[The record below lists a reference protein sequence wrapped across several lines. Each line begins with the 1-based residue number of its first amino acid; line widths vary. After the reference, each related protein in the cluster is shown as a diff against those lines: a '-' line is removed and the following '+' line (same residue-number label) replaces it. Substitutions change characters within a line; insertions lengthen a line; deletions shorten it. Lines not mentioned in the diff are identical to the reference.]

1 MKIVLQRAGHTLNSA
16 IQQAGDEEWAL
27 LLSAQQIYLATK
39 TNSGKESEGE
49 KGRVG
54 SWMWKSAQMMSSQ
67 HLAPGGGAEEPI
79 YFTQSGCA
87 TGQGP
92 GPGWERGWA
101 AGEHEHWDN
110 WGTRL
115 ACPRV
120 GPVSLHSHNRLSWRS
135 NSKVKIPEPGRG
147 SGNLTGSKARP
158 QKGQNNSNGL
168 STWE

>member
-27 LLSAQQIYLATK
+27 LLSAQQIYLVMK
-39 TNSGKESEGE
+39 TNSGRVRRRKGTSGLLNARVHRWCHLSAWHLEGE
-49 KGRVG
+49 LR
-54 SWMWKSAQMMSSQ
+54 S
-67 HLAPGGGAEEPI
+67 P
-79 YFTQSGCA
+79 FTLLSRDVSA

-101 AGEHEHWDN
+101 VGEHEHQDN

-115 ACPRV
+115 VCPRV
-120 GPVSLHSHNRLSWRS
+120 GPVSLHSHNRLSWRL
-135 NSKVKIPEPGRG
+135 NIKVKIPEPGRG